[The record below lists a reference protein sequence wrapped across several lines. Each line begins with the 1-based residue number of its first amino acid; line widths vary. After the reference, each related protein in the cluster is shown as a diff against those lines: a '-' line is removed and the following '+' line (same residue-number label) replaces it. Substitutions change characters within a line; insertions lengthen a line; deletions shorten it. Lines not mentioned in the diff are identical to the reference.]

1 MNSKLLQKSKVLLIP
16 LLITAVIGFLA
27 FDLSDRYVKPVKLKS
42 KNTASL
48 LELLK
53 KDINEANKIKGD
65 LDSKTKELEIVNRK
79 VPSSSSLPEVLE
91 EISALADKSNL
102 IWSSGTPAPSP
113 VFDESIPQGL
123 NAWSIGSTFTG
134 DFGSIYNFVDLLP
147 NIGRLVTIESLS
159 LQKEQGLY
167 TLNITMRFYAEV
179 N

>member
-1 MNSKLLQKSKVLLIP
+1 MINTMLKKSKALLLP
-16 LLITAVIGFLA
+16 FLIIAVIGFLA
-27 FDLSDRYVKPVKLKS
+27 FDLSDRYVKPVKTKS
-42 KNTASL
+42 KNTTAL

-53 KDINEANKIKGD
+53 KDINEANKVKGD
-65 LDSKTKELEIVNRK
+65 IDNKTKELEIVNRK

>member
-1 MNSKLLQKSKVLLIP
+1 MISILLKKSKVLFIP
-16 LLITAVIGFLA
+16 FLITAVIGFLA
-27 FDLSDRYVKPVKLKS
+27 FDLSDRYVKPVKIKS
-42 KNTASL
+42 KNSASL

-53 KDINEANKIKGD
+53 KDITEANKVKGD
-65 LDSKTKELEIVNRK
+65 IDKKTEELENASKKI
-79 VPSSSSLPEVLE
+79 PSTPSLPEVLE
-91 EISALADKSNL
+91 EISALADKSNI

-113 VFDESIPQGL
+113 VFDESVPQGL

-134 DFGSIYNFVDLLP
+134 DFGGIYNFIDLLP

-179 N
+179 G

>member
-1 MNSKLLQKSKVLLIP
+1 MINTVLKKLKVLLIP
-16 LLITAVIGFLA
+16 FLIIAVIGFLA
-27 FDLSDRYVKPVKLKS
+27 FDLSDRYVKPVKTKS
-42 KNTASL
+42 KNTAAL
-48 LELLK
+48 LDLLK
-53 KDINEANKIKGD
+53 KDITEANKVKDDI
-65 LDSKTKELEIVNRK
+65 DSKTAELDNISKK

-113 VFDESIPQGL
+113 VFDERVPQGL

-134 DFGSIYNFVDLLP
+134 DFGGIYNFIDLLP
-147 NIGRLVTIESLS
+147 NIGRLVTVESLS

-179 N
+179 G